1 MEIHKQVEIDLAEKN
16 KKLQEELKKYKNEE
30 NKEINISEENTI
42 NIINS
47 NHESFIVNVD
57 KFNLS

>member
-30 NKEINISEENTI
+30 NKEINISEENI
-42 NIINS
+42 YNIIKNRIGI
-47 NHESFIVNVD
+47 NKIFE
-57 KFNLS
+57 